1 MIRNH
6 LDILH
11 QVNCLTSDLNAL
23 YHQAA
28 RKLGVPDSVLI
39 TVYEVY
45 EKGDG
50 CLLSDIYKDSGVSK
64 QTINS
69 AIRNLEQ
76 RDILFLEQASGRMK
90 RIRLTEKGQEF
101 VTRTASRLSAAECNA
116 FDGWTAEELEL
127 HVRLMTRY
135 NQAFRR
141 AIEQM
146 VPCTEHISIKAATG
160 E

>member
-11 QVNCLTSDLNAL
+11 QVNCLSNDLNAL

-28 RKLGVPDSVLI
+28 RKLGVSDSVLI

-45 EKGDG
+45 ERGDG
-50 CLLSDIYKDSGVSK
+50 CLLSEIYKDSGVSK

-69 AIRNLEQ
+69 AIRTLEQ
-76 RDILFLEQASGRMK
+76 EDILYLESAGGKMK
-90 RIRLTEKGQEF
+90 RVRMTEKGREF
-101 VTRTASRLSAAECNA
+101 VTRTASTLSAAECSA
-116 FDGWTAEELEL
+116 FDGWTAEELAQ
-127 HVRLMTRY
+127 HVSLLARY

-146 VPCTEHISIKAATG
+146 ESALPLKKNTETG